1 MIDYAIRIK
10 DVSKTFDTS
19 QKKIFGN
26 SVLSKIKAIDN
37 ISLNIEAG
45 KMVGIIG
52 RNGSGKTTLLRLI
65 ASILYPNS
73 GKIVTKGKVSPLL
86 QVGAGSNDELSVT
99 ENIIMQ
105 GILLGFEKKWITQKV
120 PEIIK
125 FAELDDYKNEKMKHL
140 SSGMKARIMFS
151 TAIQIDPDILLVDEV
166 ISVGDL
172 KFREKSFES
181 FLSFKNKNKT
191 IVLVSHNLQIV
202 QKLCDVVYFLDKGKI
217 VDYGD
222 AEKVI
227 KAYQGFCKINGN

>member
-1 MIDYAIRIK
+1 M
-10 DVSKTFDTS
+10 
-19 QKKIFGN
+19 
-26 SVLSKIKAIDN
+26 
-37 ISLNIEAG
+37 
-45 KMVGIIG
+45 
-52 RNGSGKTTLLRLI
+52 
-65 ASILYPNS
+65 
-73 GKIVTKGKVSPLL
+73 
-86 QVGAGSNDELSVT
+86 

-191 IVLVSHNLQIV
+191 IVLVSHNLQVV